1 MVEDTRDMAPESVS
15 ARMKLRDR
23 LYGPATRVLP
33 PAFFEKRQVRQARE
47 DIQRA
52 GVVFIHT
59 PRTAGLSVLRA
70 VYGCDTLRHFTIDQF
85 LRVAKCELMH
95 LPRFAVVRNP
105 WDRAVSAYRIA
116 RQGGI
121 PNGAQMLHPEDYR
134 RQEFRTFGTFVRDF
148 LGTRDVWKLDGV
160 FRPQT
165 YYVGRKTQTKLN
177 HLGYFERLYETE
189 AWLSS
194 ELGRPIELVHSN
206 KTEREPY
213 QNYYTEATRKIVGR
227 AYREDIAEFGFTF

>member
-1 MVEDTRDMAPESVS
+1 MNHWTQLTLTR
-15 ARMKLRDR
+15 R
-23 LYGPATRVLP
+23 
-33 PAFFEKRQVRQARE
+33 
-47 DIQRA
+47 
-52 GVVFIHT
+52 
-59 PRTAGLSVLRA
+59 
-70 VYGCDTLRHFTIDQF
+70 
-85 LRVAKCELMH
+85 
-95 LPRFAVVRNP
+95 
-105 WDRAVSAYRIA
+105 
-116 RQGGI
+116 
-121 PNGAQMLHPEDYR
+121 AQMLHPEDYR

-165 YYVGRKTQTKLN
+165 YYVGRKTRTKLN
-177 HLGYFERLYETE
+177 HLGYFDRLYDTE

-213 QNYYTEATRKIVGR
+213 QNYYTEATRKIVSR